1 MSYSENNLYKKIKLE
16 KIIPISISFELIKGA
31 LPFIIYAQL
40 QTINDIIGSIDKTDQ
55 EENKL
60 TTELIEIDI
69 RKYSLSELKS
79 ILIKNNISGEKWK
92 KSVIEYYCYRYISY
106 QTPIPLSFI
115 PTELEQD
122 PRFSN

>member
-1 MSYSENNLYKKIKLE
+1 MLHSENNLYKKIKLE

-92 KSVIEYYCYRYISY
+92 KSVIEYY
-106 QTPIPLSFI
+106 
-115 PTELEQD
+115 
-122 PRFSN
+122 